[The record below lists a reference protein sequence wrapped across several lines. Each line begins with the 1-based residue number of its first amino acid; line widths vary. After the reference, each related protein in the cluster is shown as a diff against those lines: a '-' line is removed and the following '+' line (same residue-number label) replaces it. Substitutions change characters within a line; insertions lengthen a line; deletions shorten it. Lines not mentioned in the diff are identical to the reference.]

1 MSRFNKEIEK
11 FSGEITKIE
20 VQKKRKDR
28 INIYLDSEYA
38 FSCHIDFI
46 FEFKLERGLILEVSQ
61 VKHMVEMDDQRM
73 AYLYGLR
80 MALTRSMSIIAC
92 KRKLIQKEFSE
103 EAAEYAVEKLVENQ
117 YLDDLRY
124 AQNYFEMKQS
134 IYGRFRIQQD
144 LMRQGVDKSIV
155 ISVINEN
162 ASEELELEEALKI
175 AHKKMKLETK
185 ALDQKAFARIYG
197 FLARKGYS
205 ASVIRTVM
213 DQMRSQSKAEFT
225 DFNEFE

>member
-1 MSRFNKEIEK
+1 MSRFNKEIVK

-46 FEFKLERGLILEVSQ
+46 FEFKLDRGLILDSSQ
-61 VKHMVEMDDQRM
+61 VKHMVEMDDYRM

-80 MALTRSMSIIAC
+80 MALTRSISIIGC

-103 EAAEYAVEKLVENQ
+103 DAAEYAVEKLVDNQ

-124 AQNYFEMKQS
+124 AQNYFEMKQP

-162 ASEELELEEALKI
+162 ASEEQELEEALKI
-175 AHKKMKLETK
+175 AQKKMKLETK
-185 ALDQKAFARIYG
+185 TLDQKAFARIYG

-205 ASVIRTVM
+205 ASVIRNVM
-213 DQMRSQSKAEFT
+213 DQMRSQSKNEFT
-225 DFNEFE
+225 DFDEFE